1 METPSRRSLRGIAA
15 LALAALVSGS
25 AVSAAGA
32 AGAAPSRPSTAVP
45 SEVRAIFQKP
55 MYAKGVWGLRVLDGK
70 NVLARLQLAAAVLY
84 RLGAQGLQR
93 RPTPQCGR
101 TGSHLRYAGLSHRH
115 GRRHRSACTAI

>member
-70 NVLARLQLAAAVLY
+70 NVLVDYNSQRPFYIGSVRKVFSVGQLLNAVGPATPTTRPCIAPARS
-84 RLGAQGLQR
+84 
-93 RPTPQCGR
+93 TPAE
-101 TGSHLRYAGLSHRH
+101 S
-115 GRRHRSACTAI
+115 CTAI